1 MRAFDRLIEHFFVTI
16 VRYEFLPVKES
27 GEMAYLLILSAAVTL
42 YFALGYVRATL
53 KGWVIP
59 NKVTWFLWALALV
72 KFLFSWLALRPYL
85 FLALPL

>member
-1 MRAFDRLIEHFFVTI
+1 
-16 VRYEFLPVKES
+16 
-27 GEMAYLLILSAAVTL
+27 MAYLLILSAAVTL

-59 NKVTWFLWALALV
+59 NKVTWFLWALAPMIAFLPPFLRRGLALV
-72 KFLFSWLALRPYL
+72 KFLFLWLALRPCL